1 MPSIRANNKIALHFN
16 FAARSFCA
24 HARHAVVLKNELD
37 NFMFHKQPKTRKPF
51 CVRRE
56 EIEKIPLRHEGDE
69 FAARGQLREIGNRHD
84 LSVDDGA

>member
-1 MPSIRANNKIALHFN
+1 
-16 FAARSFCA
+16 
-24 HARHAVVLKNELD
+24 
-37 NFMFHKQPKTRKPF
+37 MFHKQPKTLKPF

-69 FAARGQLREIGNRHD
+69 FAARGQLREIGNRYD